1 MYVLCLHVGLKRGGS
16 PTKFFLPTTS
26 NQPFVPFI
34 PPPFLLTFRSH
45 SLMHLKNIAYTMFY
59 ASFNRLLWAVHT
71 RNTFVYARTKTVRAD
86 THVKKKNMH
95 AFISRIYLPSS
106 LSLSHSL
113 SLSLSLSHQSVRRY
127 VYYVKRLLWHYVI
140 HYGLRLRYILLYIAT
155 LTLSANADKVNMVSS
170 PGISDSNKS
179 INRSLDK
186 NSLLFKN
193 SEAQKSRYKFDKI
206 CSEFIIYYST
216 RTHTYIYIYIRD
228 ERPGKYCWI
237 SACHDSL
244 RAHPRWP
251 IMLSQRVRLV
261 ALGTSSIEPEY

>member
-113 SLSLSLSHQSVRRY
+113 SLSLALPSVGSTL
-127 VYYVKRLLWHYVI
+127 RLLCKTFVMA
-140 HYGLRLRYILLYIAT
+140 LC
-155 LTLSANADKVNMVSS
+155 
-170 PGISDSNKS
+170 
-179 INRSLDK
+179 
-186 NSLLFKN
+186 NSLWL
-193 SEAQKSRYKFDKI
+193 KI
-206 CSEFIIYYST
+206 TLYFIVHCHLDPIG
-216 RTHTYIYIYIRD
+216 
-228 ERPGKYCWI
+228 ERG
-237 SACHDSL
+237 
-244 RAHPRWP
+244 
-251 IMLSQRVRLV
+251 Q
-261 ALGTSSIEPEY
+261 G